1 MVAAGSPPTGALP
14 TNGNDAFPMFSDAE
28 MAQRHRRV
36 QAEMARRGVDALIIH
51 GHTGLG
57 NSVGQVNLQY
67 LARYAAV
74 IETFLVLLQGGEP
87 TLFLAIPFH
96 VPNAH
101 AISYVKDIRSG
112 DALGGAVE
120 KLKAAGLAKGR
131 IGIVGPGAVSHN
143 GPTLFH
149 EQHLRLAAALPE
161 AQLQNATPWFD
172 DLRLIKSDEELA
184 LLRHAGALTDLA
196 HHEVFRLTREGATPR
211 ELRRA
216 MDVLAASAGATYP
229 FGHIGATSMRDPD
242 GYYPDFYPVDAP
254 IPPDALVM
262 TEFALGFGNYWA
274 KLWGSYFVGDPT
286 GEYVKLFETAATVHD
301 TLQRELRPGLSGNDV
316 NAFLEPITAAGL
328 EQPANVLVG
337 GWSALNHPPQM
348 GALPSSLSAPFAKPF
363 AEIRLQPRQTV
374 TIQAWVSIPGTKK
387 GLWVGSS
394 GVITDTGYE
403 SLNRYPIS
411 ALRVAGPTA
420 PPALGSYINVR
431 GRVVE
436 LTANRITIDTP
447 DRGIVRGDLTPE
459 WSVQVMRPIAFEE
472 LEIGRFVGAIELPQ
486 PSGRG
491 KALEVHM
498 SLPGVRF
505 AEGSMAWD
513 RPFGAQMTQGQ
524 LRAARRA
531 ANGGELEIGFPGG
544 SRRIVM
550 DDAAPIVLIN
560 NEGRENIKVGVEV
573 FVLAWPQPDGRLQV
587 DAVATG
593 PDGSAPPM

>member
-1 MVAAGSPPTGALP
+1 M
-14 TNGNDAFPMFSDAE
+14 
-28 MAQRHRRV
+28 
-36 QAEMARRGVDALIIH
+36 
-51 GHTGLG
+51 
-57 NSVGQVNLQY
+57 
-67 LARYAAV
+67 
-74 IETFLVLLQGGEP
+74 
-87 TLFLAIPFH
+87 
-96 VPNAH
+96 
-101 AISYVKDIRSG
+101 
-112 DALGGAVE
+112 
-120 KLKAAGLAKGR
+120 KAAGLAKGR